1 VKCLAEVIFV
11 LLLSYFCANIFFMRL
26 FYTLAAFVFIVSCN
40 DPKEPGT
47 ETPQPNAAEPVNI
60 SYSVLNMYPHD
71 TSSFTQGLQWYNN
84 YLYEGTGL
92 YGESHLMKVNLK
104 DGKAVQKIPLDTSV
118 FGEGITILNNK
129 IYQLTWKEHKI
140 FVYDVTTF
148 KKLKEFNWDYEG
160 WGITNDGR
168 SLLIST
174 GSNNIYFV
182 DPETFRLQNTIS
194 VTGTY
199 GPLGDLNELE
209 YVDGKLYSN
218 VWGSDYIARINPK
231 TGTVE
236 GRIDFSGMLQKYGK
250 DYTGKD
256 VLNGIAYNAVSKTF
270 YITGKKWPV
279 LFEIKLNQ

>member
-1 VKCLAEVIFV
+1 
-11 LLLSYFCANIFFMRL
+11 MRL
-26 FYTLAAFVFIVSCN
+26 FYALAIFVFIISCN
-40 DPKEPGT
+40 NPQDPGT
-47 ETPQPNAAEPVNI
+47 ETPQPNTAEPVNI

-104 DGKAVQKIPLDTSV
+104 DGKAVQKISLDTSI

-140 FVYDVTTF
+140 FVYDLATF
-148 KKLKEFNWDYEG
+148 KKLKEFGWDYEG
-160 WGITNDGR
+160 WGITNDGKN
-168 SLLIST
+168 LIIST

-182 DPETFRLQNTIS
+182 DPETFRLLNTIS
-194 VTGTY
+194 VSSNY

-209 YVDGKLYSN
+209 YVDGKIYSN
-218 VWGSDYIARINPK
+218 VWGSDYIARINPQ
-231 TGTVE
+231 TGAVE

-250 DYTGKD
+250 DYPGKD
-256 VLNGIAYNAVSKTF
+256 VLNGIAYNAASKTF